1 MGALDQILPAL
12 RGVKSRGHGRYMAH
26 CPAHQDRVA
35 SLSISE
41 GADGRVLLRCFAGCE
56 VSDVLAAAGKD
67 LADLFPSAL
76 DHRLR
81 PLATAR
87 LLNAT
92 DALRLL
98 RQEAALVAVCASD
111 LARGQVLSDETKSRL
126 MLACG
131 RAAMIA
137 QEAGL

>member
-1 MGALDQILPAL
+1 MSALDKILPQL
-12 RGVKSRGHGRYMAH
+12 RGVRSRGHGRWMAH
-26 CPAHQDRVA
+26 CPAHDDRTA
-35 SLSISE
+35 SLSVAE

-67 LADLFPSAL
+67 LGDLFPHAL
-76 DHRLR
+76 EHRLK

-87 LLNAT
+87 LLSAN

-98 RQEAALVAVCASD
+98 RRETALVAVCASD
-111 LARGQVLSDETKSRL
+111 LARGQALCDEVKSRL

-131 RAAMIA
+131 RVALLA

>member
-1 MGALDQILPAL
+1 MGAIDQILPHL
-12 RGVKSRGHGRYMAH
+12 RGVKSRGHGRWMAY
-26 CPAHQDRVA
+26 CPAHDDRTA
-35 SLSISE
+35 SLSVAE
-41 GADGRVLLRCFAGCE
+41 GADSRVLLRCFAGCE
-56 VSDVLAAAGKD
+56 VGDVLAAVGKD
-67 LADLFPSAL
+67 LSDLFPSAL

-98 RQEAALVAVCASD
+98 RQETAFVAVCASD
-111 LARGQVLSDETKSRL
+111 LARGQALCDKSRSRL

-131 RAAMIA
+131 RVAMIA
-137 QEAGL
+137 QEAGA